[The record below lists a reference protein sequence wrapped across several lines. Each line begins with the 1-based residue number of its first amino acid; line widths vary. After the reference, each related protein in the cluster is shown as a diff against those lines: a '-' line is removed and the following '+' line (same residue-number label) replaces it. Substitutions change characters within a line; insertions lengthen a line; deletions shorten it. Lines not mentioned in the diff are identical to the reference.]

1 LVRGTFSRRGG
12 AWRAGG
18 GVRSAAV
25 ALFCGVIMLVAHDG
39 AAQIPARAFSH
50 PVKPKGFAEE
60 CFRLPAGASVG
71 YAFESTA
78 PVDFN
83 IHFHRGSD
91 IQYPV
96 KVEGV
101 RQADARFVA
110 ATAEDYCLMWTNPSA
125 ERIAITGTLSP

>member
-1 LVRGTFSRRGG
+1 
-12 AWRAGG
+12 
-18 GVRSAAV
+18 
-25 ALFCGVIMLVAHDG
+25 MLAVAHDG
-39 AAQIPARAFSH
+39 TAQIPARKFSH

-60 CFRLPAGASVG
+60 CFRLPAGASIG

-91 IQYPV
+91 IEYPV

-101 RQADARFVA
+101 RQADERFVA
-110 ATAEDYCLMWTNPSA
+110 ATAEEYCLMWTNRSA
-125 ERIAITGTLSP
+125 EPIAIRGTLSP